1 MGSDGARM
9 RVGLVGAGLV
19 GQAVHA
25 HFLWEERER
34 FEFVAVADPSA
45 AVRAAVGDRYGIPE
59 RHAGLDDLLGLGLDA
74 IVVAVPDAF
83 HADIACGGL
92 EAGLHVLCEKPL
104 ALSLEECDRIAAAR
118 DTSGRVLQVGT
129 MKRFDPAYLRLLE
142 LLPESAGDVRYF
154 SVEVRDPGHV
164 PFVAHLPMTPASDL
178 APELGSE
185 LRARM
190 AARLR
195 EAADGEP
202 PAGGSR
208 AFVGYLSSLVHDVSM
223 LQGVLEH
230 LGEPWCERADDGAW
244 WDEGRAVSLSAT
256 LPAGGRAHLVHHH
269 LPGVSDYRERVT
281 VHCRDR
287 VLELTFPSPY
297 LRHEPTR
304 LVEYRSE
311 GATGLRT
318 TVHRVSYEEAF
329 REQLRAFAEACAG
342 RAPVVTPVE
351 AGRADVGL
359 LLDALPACGCAGS
372 VGRGLRLR
380 LLGSAPVAARSQ
392 RFAHQQ
398 GAGRVGDR
406 VFPRGAAG

>member
-45 AVRAAVGDRYGIPE
+45 AVRAAVGDRYGVAE

-83 HADIACGGL
+83 HADIACGAL

-104 ALSLEECDRIAAAR
+104 ALSLEECDRIARAR

-154 SVEVRDPGHV
+154 SVEVRDPGHL

-230 LGEPWCERADDGAW
+230 LGEPWCEQADDGAW

-359 LLDALPACGCAGS
+359 LLDGY
-372 VGRGLRLR
+372 RL
-380 LLGSAPVAARSQ
+380 AVARARS
-392 RFAHQQ
+392 
-398 GAGRVGDR
+398 AG
-406 VFPRGAAG
+406 